1 MIQKT
6 KTPVYILLL
15 FGCLFF
21 SNSFSQKIDSVE
33 YKKLVELSKELIK
46 ANGNYKN
53 WNNDKDAVVEGEIN
67 TMRQMQLHLSQKGLV
82 LKTND
87 LKSEHSKALGN
98 MLCAKISAFNAASL
112 IKINPKEDKDID
124 KYLQD
129 ANDYIDAV
137 KFFLEKNDETIIAFG
152 STEIIISKETVGEVT
167 KLINSVSALKKPK
180 KEEAEVNYDE
190 KRNDGYIQ
198 DMVALFATA
207 KKYLDDVDEK
217 KVSFDSTKTAKF
229 RVNAILLSNV
239 LNSKDKYKGF
249 SSYYAALVFYACAL
263 LEYELGTKEKAFKNI
278 ENMQRS
284 YSLFKDEL
292 AKKREIKITIDGS
305 NYELK
310 SEQIAALDA
319 AVKSATETIK

>member
-1 MIQKT
+1 MVKNLRYD
-6 KTPVYILLL
+6 KKILPIL
-15 FGCLFF
+15 
-21 SNSFSQKIDSVE
+21 
-33 YKKLVELSKELIK
+33 
-46 ANGNYKN
+46 
-53 WNNDKDAVVEGEIN
+53 
-67 TMRQMQLHLSQKGLV
+67 
-82 LKTND
+82 
-87 LKSEHSKALGN
+87 
-98 MLCAKISAFNAASL
+98 
-112 IKINPKEDKDID
+112 
-124 KYLQD
+124 
-129 ANDYIDAV
+129 V
-137 KFFLEKNDETIIAFG
+137 KF
-152 STEIIISKETVGEVT
+152 
-167 KLINSVSALKKPK
+167 
-180 KEEAEVNYDE
+180 
-190 KRNDGYIQ
+190 
-198 DMVALFATA
+198 FATA